1 MFQTFLLQSI
11 LFVTLKGLTIFIE
24 EKSEIKQ
31 NVTNKYHKTK
41 DLSLVNNFNEL
52 NQTILLILKI
62 IL

>member
-31 NVTNKYHKTK
+31 NVTNKYHNTK
-41 DLSLVNNFNEL
+41 D
-52 NQTILLILKI
+52 
-62 IL
+62 